1 MAKKIYKDFGITLL
15 VFYIVI
21 FVLLFITCGI
31 FVKLKPMEENL
42 SDDFLSK
49 FIKNFNI
56 ISFNTL
62 FYNENMFGLFVAITL
77 LNLIFGLVHGIYIFS
92 QKKVDFYTKKNE
104 KDILKPT
111 FAGYMLIIIA
121 YLLLIFLPLCFPN
134 IFIFDEKNTKY
145 KLIGITLLFGLL
157 VVIGAI
163 LLGVGLS
170 NIEEKD
176 KKMKELRS
184 VSIVAPTFIGITGV
198 IFGIV
203 HASCILIDKDLINS
217 ENKKTEG
224 INPNQIITI
233 LKNQREEMKKIN
245 PIEPPPNSLFNKIK
259 KYLNLKKKVFE
270 SEK

>member
-21 FVLLFITCGI
+21 FVFLLFICGV
-31 FVKLKPMEENL
+31 FVKLMETDK
-42 SDDFLSK
+42 SDDFLST
-49 FIKNFNI
+49 FIRTNFSL

-62 FYNENMFGLFVAITL
+62 FYNTNMFGLFVAITL

-92 QKKVDFYTKKNE
+92 QKKVDFYTVKNE

-157 VVIGAI
+157 VVIGTI

-170 NIEEKD
+170 NIKEKD
-176 KKMKELRS
+176 KKMKDLRS
-184 VSIVAPTFIGITGV
+184 ASIVAPTFIGITGV
-198 IFGIV
+198 IYGIV

-217 ENKKTEG
+217 ENKKQED

-233 LKNQREEMKKIN
+233 LQNQREQMKNIN
-245 PIEPPPNSLFNKIK
+245 PIGPSNSLFNKIK
-259 KYLNLKKKVFE
+259 NVF
-270 SEK
+270 KRK